1 MKKFKFNLLAG
12 LLLLISA
19 SVCAQNAPEKVQ
31 EAFKKMYPKV
41 TTVEWEHKGDY
52 HIVGFVSDSHDMN
65 VWFGNNARWIMTETN
80 VESLEE
86 VPAPIAKAFMQT
98 ETPPIQIR
106 YIKIITFPK
115 MPTVVIIDIEEY
127 NSNREIQLFYAPDGK
142 LLQSLDVSGGD
153 GEIYPELFGYIKF
166 LPNRKQLHKTVCYL
180 LK

>member
-1 MKKFKFNLLAG
+1 MKKFNFSLLAG

-19 SVCAQNAPEKVQ
+19 FVCAENTPEKVQ
-31 EAFKKMYPKV
+31 ETFKKMYPKV
-41 TTVEWEHKGDY
+41 TTVDWTHKSDY
-52 HIVGFVSDSHDMN
+52 HIAGFVSDSHEMN
-65 VWFGNNARWIMTETN
+65 AWFGNNAQWIMTETN
-80 VESLEE
+80 VESLED
-86 VPAPIAKAFMQT
+86 VPAPVVKAFMQT

-153 GEIYPELFGYIKF
+153 GEIYPELFG
-166 LPNRKQLHKTVCYL
+166 
-180 LK
+180 